1 MAATAPRRLQ
11 RARALC
17 AAAAIAALPAAAVR
31 LGEMRLHSALG
42 APLDA
47 TIGVVPQANDGQF
60 GPECFRLGR
69 ARSTQ
74 LLLDSRATFAIE
86 SAGSAPVLRLRTV
99 APIREPGLQVRIIA
113 ACPGGRS
120 RLRDYE
126 LLLDPGIARPSVAPT
141 GPAPAGRAQGAGTR
155 PGDTLL
161 AIASAIYPRQAAAR
175 EAYLQA
181 LRRDNPALAD
191 MAADAPIPPGTL
203 LVLPDLRAVAR
214 SLPPAPAEPAM
225 PMAKP
230 LPAPRTAPPA
240 QTPALPAPSKA
251 PKSQAAPADKA
262 RPPSPD
268 APQGPGFSLRLSAPV
283 LDLAPTRAMDE
294 RKRAQLRERLI
305 ALEADDKVAQL
316 LALRHSVKQL
326 EGRIA
331 ELQLKLSTLPAP
343 AAKSVAAPAPA
354 PTPVPPTAPA
364 GITRATTPPPPTP
377 AAPPPEKS
385 PSAAAPAK
393 TPESVP
399 AKPPSAPPLPQK
411 AAPKPAPPA
420 APAPQ
425 PDASP
430 EIPEWL
436 WGALAAIV
444 VALGAFAWL
453 RLRRRSTA
461 AAVAQPLPV
470 AAAPVSELDEAE
482 ALMRGGRIEPA
493 LAQEG
498 LDRVAAESDAALT
511 TRVGG
516 TDPAQLRRR
525 YLEERFPEI
534 AVGTIDLDDP
544 DSVVKS
550 ARLFYEDG
558 ALSRAVE
565 LLQFAVEESPE
576 SVKPWLAL
584 FELFRLE
591 RLPGEFGALA
601 ERFRERHGGSPQW
614 PKVQFIGRELDPQNP
629 LYHDAPQAHLET
641 IGPVQAAR
649 AVPASF
655 DPMAENW
662 LNAPM
667 DFTSDA
673 LATGLRAALLAD
685 AGVREE
691 ELTLDPM
698 PALKSVE
705 MFSVA

>member
-1 MAATAPRRLQ
+1 MPATASRRLL

-17 AAAAIAALPAAAVR
+17 AAAAIAALPAGAVR
-31 LGEMRLHSALG
+31 LGDMRLHSALG

-47 TIGVVPQANDGQF
+47 TVAIAPQAADGRI

-69 ARSTQ
+69 ARATP
-74 LLLDSRATFAIE
+74 LLLESRATFAIE
-86 SAGSAPVLRLRTV
+86 SAGSVPMLRLRTV
-99 APIREPGLQVRIIA
+99 APISEPTLQVRIIA

-120 RLRDYE
+120 RVRDYE
-126 LLLDPGIARPSVAPT
+126 LLLDPGIARPSVAPR
-141 GPAPAGRAQGAGTR
+141 GPAPAGHAPGAGTR

-161 AIASAIYPRQAAAR
+161 AIATAIYPRQAAAR
-175 EAYLQA
+175 DAYLQA

-191 MAADAPIPPGTL
+191 IAADAPIPPGTV

-214 SLPPAPAEPAM
+214 SLPPAPAGTAPRV
-225 PMAKP
+225 AKP
-230 LPAPRTAPPA
+230 LPAPRTATPA
-240 QTPALPAPSKA
+240 PTAALPAPSRA
-251 PKSQAAPADKA
+251 PGAQAVPVERA
-262 RPPSPD
+262 RPPSPV
-268 APQGPGFSLRLSAPV
+268 APRGPGFTLRLSAPV

-305 ALEADDKVAQL
+305 ALEADDRVAQL

-326 EGRIA
+326 EGRVA
-331 ELQLKLSTLPAP
+331 ELQLKLSTLPASG
-343 AAKSVAAPAPA
+343 AKSAATPAPPAAPAP
-354 PTPVPPTAPA
+354 
-364 GITRATTPPPPTP
+364 
-377 AAPPPEKS
+377 
-385 PSAAAPAK
+385 
-393 TPESVP
+393 
-399 AKPPSAPPLPQK
+399 PPLPQA

-420 APAPQ
+420 APAPPPPKAAAPKPAAPAAPVPPPPPQKAAPTITPRAAPAAQ
-425 PDASP
+425 PDAWP
-430 EIPEWL
+430 EIPDWL
-436 WGALAAIV
+436 WGTLAAIAV
-444 VALGAFAWL
+444 VLGVFGWL
-453 RLRRRSTA
+453 RLRRRATA
-461 AAVAQPLPV
+461 AAAAEPLPV

-565 LLQFAVEESPE
+565 LLQFAVEETPG

-591 RLPGEFGALA
+591 RLSGEFGALA
-601 ERFRERHGGSPQW
+601 ERFRERHGTSPQW

-673 LATGLRAALLAD
+673 LATGLRTALLAD